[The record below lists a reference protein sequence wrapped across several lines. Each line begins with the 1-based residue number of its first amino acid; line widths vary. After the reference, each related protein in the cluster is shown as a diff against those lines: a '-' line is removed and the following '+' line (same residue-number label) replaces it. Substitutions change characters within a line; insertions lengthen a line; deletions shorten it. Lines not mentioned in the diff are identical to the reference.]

1 MVTLM
6 YKNAHTQNKNSAKQ
20 KQNKKQTNT
29 SPPIKKTKKK
39 NKNKT
44 FRVLIESVT
53 GCKDSIPIFLFEEK
67 RGGSDSVVWQP
78 LSHRSNTSKMGSR

>member
-6 YKNAHTQNKNSAKQ
+6 YKNTNTQNKNSAKQ
-20 KQNKKQTNT
+20 KQNKQTNKH
-29 SPPIKKTKKK
+29 PPPPKKK
-39 NKNKT
+39 KKKKKKT

-67 RGGSDSVVWQP
+67 KRGI
-78 LSHRSNTSKMGSR
+78 

>member
-6 YKNAHTQNKNSAKQ
+6 YKNTNTQNKNSAKQ
-20 KQNKKQTNT
+20 KQNKQTNT
-29 SPPIKKTKKK
+29 PPPKKK
-39 NKNKT
+39 KKT

-67 RGGSDSVVWQP
+67 KRGI
-78 LSHRSNTSKMGSR
+78 